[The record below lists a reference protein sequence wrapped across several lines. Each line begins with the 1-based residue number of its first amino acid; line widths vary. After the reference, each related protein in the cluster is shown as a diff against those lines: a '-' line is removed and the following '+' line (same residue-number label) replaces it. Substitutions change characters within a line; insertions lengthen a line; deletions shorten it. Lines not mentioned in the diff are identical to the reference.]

1 MARVAIVGAGIAGLR
16 VGRRLETA
24 GHSVALFDKAR
35 GPSGRMAT
43 RRLEFGRFDH
53 GAQYFTARTSV
64 FAAQVEDWIARGV
77 AARWTPRIASLDRG
91 QVQAEERS
99 PDRYVGTPSMSAVA
113 RDLAAGLALETGVRI
128 AAVKR
133 VGVHWLLV
141 TDDDH
146 PIDGFDVFVSAVPAP
161 QAVSLLAC
169 SPPLERLAHAT
180 AYRACH
186 AAMIEFEAPLPV
198 AFDAAFVHRSPLG
211 WIAHQASKPGRAAS
225 NGWVLHSTPEWSEG
239 HLDLAADRVGEALC
253 AALGEAIGRPLPARR
268 GIAVHRWLFARVEKR
283 VTAESTWDA
292 AQRVGVCGDW
302 LAGERVEDA
311 YRSGDR
317 LADAM
322 LASLGSSGAA

>member
-16 VGRRLETA
+16 LGRRLRGA
-24 GHSVALFDKAR
+24 GHSVTLFDKAR

-53 GAQYFTARTSV
+53 GAQYFTARTPA
-64 FAAQVEDWIARGV
+64 FATQVEDWVARGV
-77 AARWTPRIASLDRG
+77 AERWTPRIALLERG
-91 QVQAEERS
+91 KTEAEAN
-99 PDRYVGTPSMSAVA
+99 PPVRYVGTPSMSAVA
-113 RDLAAGLALETGVRI
+113 RDLADGLALETGVRI

-133 VGVHWLLV
+133 AGAHWLLV

-146 PIDGFDVFVSAVPAP
+146 PIDGFDAFVSAVPAP
-161 QAVSLLAC
+161 QAVPFLAC
-169 SPPLERLAHAT
+169 SPFLQGLARAT
-180 AYRACH
+180 AFRACH

-198 AFDAAFVHRSPLG
+198 AFDAAFVRRSPLG
-211 WIAHQASKPGRAAS
+211 WIAHQASKPGREAS

-239 HLDLAADRVGEALC
+239 HLDLAAERVGEALC
-253 AALGEAIGRPLPARR
+253 AALGEAIGRPLPPRR
-268 GIAVHRWLFARVEKR
+268 GTAVHRWLFARVDER
-283 VTAESTWDA
+283 LASDSIWDA
-292 AQRVGVCGDW
+292 TQRVGVCGDW
-302 LAGERVEDA
+302 LEGERVEDA